1 MVDALN
7 HCATARQ
14 FILYGNKE
22 TENNENVD
30 IPSDLD
36 LLPAPCDEIY
46 SNDEQMNIDD
56 YHEDDVVFSN
66 ESNLFGLNDVNEMCN
81 ESYRKYQQFVFSY

>member
-1 MVDALN
+1 MGEPVKGKRYSTDEAL
-7 HCATARQ
+7 Q

-36 LLPAPCDEIY
+36 LLPVPCDEIY

-56 YHEDDVVFSN
+56 YHEDDVVSVM
-66 ESNLFGLNDVNEMCN
+66 SQIYLG
-81 ESYRKYQQFVFSY
+81 